1 MKPFIKFIGILLIF
15 IGIAVLF
22 TTSKSSGAELPLL
35 IGLFTLFISR
45 EKREDE
51 RAVQIKTSSALSAL
65 IIGYSSKLII
75 NNLYQH
81 QIISFDLV
89 SINYFL
95 IIVFSVANIVR
106 FSRLYFF
113 KA

>member
-1 MKPFIKFIGILLIF
+1 MKILVKSIGLFLILL
-15 IGIAVLF
+15 GTVVLF
-22 TTSKSSGAELPLL
+22 IYKAPSAELPLL

-51 RAVQIKTSSALSAL
+51 RAVQIKTSSALYAL

-75 NNLYQH
+75 SNLYQH
-81 QIISFDLV
+81 QIISFDLI

-95 IIVFSVANIVR
+95 IIVFSLANIIR

-113 KA
+113 EA